1 MERDR
6 FAVLLDQGLEEAAI
20 VLEDEQ
26 KRQLLDYLALLHKW
40 NQAYNLTAVRD
51 PEEMISRH
59 LLDSLALLPHLDA
72 TSGAVLDV
80 GTGPGLPGIPL
91 AIARPGRRFILLD
104 SNGKKTRFLFQV
116 QLALKL
122 DTIRIVGERIE
133 QYVPEPD
140 IHVIVSRAFASLARF
155 WSATA
160 PVWRSVSGEMT
171 LLAMKAGDSANHEEE
186 RRELEQHLS
195 AQAVAKWHCRS
206 VPLTVPGSAATRQLV
221 ILQRTT
227 TETLVS

>member
-1 MERDR
+1 MEHHR
-6 FAVLLDQGLEEAAI
+6 FAALLDQGLDEAAI
-20 VLEDEQ
+20 TLDADQKDRLLE
-26 KRQLLDYLALLHKW
+26 YLALLYKW

-72 TSGAVLDV
+72 TTGTVLDV

-91 AIARPGRRFILLD
+91 AIARPQRRFILLD

-116 QLALKL
+116 QLVLKL
-122 DTIRIVGERIE
+122 DTIHIVGERIE
-133 QYVPEPD
+133 QYAPEPD

-155 WSATA
+155 WSVTA
-160 PVWRSVSGEMT
+160 PVWSRVSGEMT
-171 LLAMKAGDSANHEEE
+171 LLAMKAGDSGDAGNEQ
-186 RRELEQHLS
+186 RELEQQLA
-195 AQAVAKWHCRS
+195 AQVVPQWHCRS
-206 VPLTVPGSAATRQLV
+206 VPLTIPGSEAARQLV